1 MAFDGREGFADG
13 AAVVFVDGDEGF
25 VAAAVEEGFVAA
37 AELVPGCAKFVKK
50 RGRWLEMRARVERR
64 REKKRINSPHCF

>member
-50 RGRWLEMRARVERR
+50 RGRWLERLEMRARVERR
-64 REKKRINSPHCF
+64 RKKE

>member
-13 AAVVFVDGDEGF
+13 AAVVFVHGDEGF

-50 RGRWLEMRARVERR
+50 EGGGWRCV
-64 REKKRINSPHCF
+64 RELKEGGKKRINSPHCF

>member
-37 AELVPGCAKFVKK
+37 AELVPGCVKFVKK
-50 RGRWLEMRARVERR
+50 K
-64 REKKRINSPHCF
+64 REVVREIGDACES

>member
-37 AELVPGCAKFVKK
+37 AELVPGCAKFVKE

-64 REKKRINSPHCF
+64 RTKKE

>member
-13 AAVVFVDGDEGF
+13 AAVIFVHGDEGF

-37 AELVPGCAKFVKK
+37 AELVPGCFVEF
-50 RGRWLEMRARVERR
+50 GG
-64 REKKRINSPHCF
+64 